1 MAGSDGPRLGT
12 IRRAGGVYLPP
23 HLRKQQERAM
33 AAELPKSSEAMQRVR
48 WERLRRGINGLV
60 NRANV
65 SNMASILPQLLQLN
79 LVRGRGLLVRALMK
93 AQMASPGFTHI
104 YAALAAVVNT
114 KLPEIG
120 ELLLHR
126 VVLLFRRAYRRSNKT
141 VAMALSRFIAH
152 LAN

>member
-1 MAGSDGPRLGT
+1 
-12 IRRAGGVYLPP
+12 
-23 HLRKQQERAM
+23 
-33 AAELPKSSEAMQRVR
+33 MQRVH

-65 SNMASILPQLLQLN
+65 ANMASILPQLLRLN

-114 KLPEIG
+114 KLPEVG

-126 VVLLFRRAYRRSNKT
+126 VVLLFRRAFRRSNKT
-141 VAMALSRFIAH
+141 VAVALVRFVAH